1 MKSEKVN
8 GSRREDMRRSIWNE
22 NDHGGHQWVDLKI
35 QSLVSLG
42 EWLDSSALCSLNAC
56 ACIALSSNLR
66 SRRRI
71 FRAKEEI

>member
-1 MKSEKVN
+1 
-8 GSRREDMRRSIWNE
+8 MRLSIWNK
-22 NDHGGHQWVDLKI
+22 NDRDVHQWVNLKI
-35 QSLVSLG
+35 QPLVSLG

-56 ACIALSSNLR
+56 ACIALLNSLR

>member
-1 MKSEKVN
+1 MGPGGRICVVPFGTKTTVVV
-8 GSRREDMRRSIWNE
+8 INE
-22 NDHGGHQWVDLKI
+22 LINLKI

-56 ACIALSSNLR
+56 ACISLPRSLR

-71 FRAKEEI
+71 FREKEEI